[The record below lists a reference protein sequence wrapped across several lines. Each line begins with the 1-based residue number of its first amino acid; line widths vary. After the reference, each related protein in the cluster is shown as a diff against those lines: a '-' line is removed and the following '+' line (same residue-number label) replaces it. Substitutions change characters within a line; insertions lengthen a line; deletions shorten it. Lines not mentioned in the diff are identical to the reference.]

1 MLNFLLSD
9 AAAWT
14 GGALRGADGDVLTVS
29 TDSRKIGPGC
39 LFIPLAGEK
48 FDGHDFIGAAIANGA
63 SAVLT
68 HRPEET
74 YPVPSILVEDTRQAL
89 LDLAGGYRDRF
100 DCPVIGVTG
109 SVGKTTTK
117 EMIWSVL
124 SQRFDTLKTEGNL
137 NNTVGMPLTALRL
150 EPTTDAAVFE
160 MGMSHFGEIAAMAAC
175 GKPNL
180 AVITN
185 IGTSHIEFLGS
196 REGICRAKMEILEG
210 LQARRGLA
218 ILCGDEPLLWARHDN
233 LPCRAVWF
241 GRENEECDVRATDI
255 VCTNEGVT
263 FTLLWPEGETPCK
276 INIPGIHNVT
286 NALAAAACGWVL
298 GLDGEE
304 IAAGLDAFRPVGH
317 RQKLFE
323 QNGVTIYEDCYNASP
338 DSMEAALA
346 VLRDLPNGRK
356 LAVLGG
362 MGELGD
368 YAIEGHRRAGRAV
381 PGAADA
387 LYLYGENS
395 EYIGQGAAEAGFAKE
410 KIYRFDDHESLAAAL
425 RADARPGDA
434 LLFKGS
440 RVMKMER
447 ALGLF
452 LGEEV

>member
-1 MLNFLLSD
+1 MLNFMLSD
-9 AAAWT
+9 AADWT
-14 GGALRGADGDVLTVS
+14 GGTLRGGDADILSVS
-29 TDSRKIGPGC
+29 TDSRAIGPGC
-39 LFIPLAGEK
+39 LFIPLVGDR
-48 FDGHDFIGAAIANGA
+48 FDGHDFIATAIENGAA
-63 SAVLT
+63 AVLT
-68 HRPEET
+68 HRADET
-74 YPVPSILVEDTRQAL
+74 YPVPSVLVEDTRQAL

-100 DCPVIGVTG
+100 DCPVVGVTG

-124 SQRFDTLKTEGNL
+124 SQRFETLKTEGNL

-160 MGMSHFGEIAAMAAC
+160 MGMSAFGEIAAMAAC

-210 LQARRGLA
+210 LRARRGLA
-218 ILCGDEPLLWARHDN
+218 VLCGDEPLLWERHDN
-233 LPCRAVWF
+233 LPCQAVWF
-241 GRENEECDVRATDI
+241 GRENPDCEVRAEHI

-263 FTLLWPEGETPCK
+263 FTLLWPEGETACR
-276 INIPGIHNVT
+276 INIPGVHNVT
-286 NALAAAACGWVL
+286 NALAAAACGWLL

-317 RQKLFE
+317 RQRLFE
-323 QNGVTIYEDCYNASP
+323 KNGVTIYEDCYNASP

-346 VLRDLPNGRK
+346 VLAGLPNGRK

-368 YAIEGHRRAGRAV
+368 YAAEGHRRAGRAV

-387 LYLYGENS
+387 LYLYGANS
-395 EYIGQGAAEAGFAKE
+395 EFIAAGAREAGLPDDRIFRFA
-410 KIYRFDDHESLAAAL
+410 DHESLAEAL
-425 RADARPGDA
+425 RADAQPGDA

-447 ALGLF
+447 ALALF